1 MTARKPP
8 LRAVTPGERP
18 AKKPPRSIVEAAEGT
33 SRELLV
39 ALRTRIA
46 RTLDDPNC
54 PPRDQASLSRRLLE
68 IRKEIEAIDAAAEQ
82 EEAEGVQVDD
92 EAFDA
97 AAL

>member
-1 MTARKPP
+1 MTARKP
-8 LRAVTPGERP
+8 LRVVAADETP
-18 AKKPPRSIVEAAEGT
+18 AKKPPRTIVEAAEGT

-39 ALRTRIA
+39 AMRTRIA

-82 EEAEGVQVDD
+82 EEAESAQVDD
-92 EAFDA
+92 EALDA
-97 AAL
+97 TAL